1 MRLASRAGKHMRRL
15 PIIVLACA
23 ALLWAPSRA
32 QEKPDKDEPWAAE
45 DNCWTLE
52 DRDQWLAC
60 IKAHGTAIS
69 VQTGC
74 FWVLNVAQLGMNEPL
89 PKGRRISD
97 YVALCN
103 HTAHRAC
110 VKFRN
115 DLTRILKEKH
125 RTLPELASLTCVDV
139 PR

>member
-1 MRLASRAGKHMRRL
+1 MRRL
-15 PIIVLACA
+15 PILALTCT
-23 ALLWAPSRA
+23 ALLWATARA
-32 QEKPDKDEPWAAE
+32 QEKPNNDEPWAAE
-45 DNCWTLE
+45 DHCWTLE
-52 DRDQWLAC
+52 DRDQWLDC
-60 IKAHGTAIS
+60 VKAHGTAIS

-74 FWVLNVAQLGMNEPL
+74 FWVLNVVQLGMTEPL

-103 HTAHRAC
+103 HTVHGQC

-115 DLTRILKEKH
+115 DLESILKEKH

-139 PR
+139 AR